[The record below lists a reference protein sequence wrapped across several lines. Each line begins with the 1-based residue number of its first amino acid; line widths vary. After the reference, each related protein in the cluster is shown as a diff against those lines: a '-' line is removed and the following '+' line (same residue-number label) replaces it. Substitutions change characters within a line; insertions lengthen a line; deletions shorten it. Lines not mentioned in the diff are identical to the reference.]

1 MSTIFI
7 IGFIIFILY
16 IFSLLYMIN
25 KAHESQKKDILNDPE
40 IPKEFKE

>member
-7 IGFIIFILY
+7 IGLIIFLLY

-25 KAHESQKKDILNDPE
+25 KAHESQKKDFLNDPE
-40 IPKEFKE
+40 IPEKFKK